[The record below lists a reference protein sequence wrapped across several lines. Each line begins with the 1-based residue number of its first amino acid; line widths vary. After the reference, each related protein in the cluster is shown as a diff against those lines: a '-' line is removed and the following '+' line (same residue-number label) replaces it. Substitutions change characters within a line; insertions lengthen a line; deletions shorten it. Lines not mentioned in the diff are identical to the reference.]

1 MILYQKAFVIKI
13 ILIRVFTPYYA
24 SCSKT
29 AYTTSQRLLKRSLDL
44 FRGKWPKKT
53 CWESGKISPAIFPT
67 SPGNVWFYSSSK
79 CNIFQ

>member
-1 MILYQKAFVIKI
+1 VSSFKNSLSHLFNCICIMILYQKAFVIKI

-44 FRGKWPKKT
+44 FRGK
-53 CWESGKISPAIFPT
+53 
-67 SPGNVWFYSSSK
+67 
-79 CNIFQ
+79 